1 MKFFTLMFLFFNLGI
16 TAQTYTSYF
25 TGDTTDVNPPTLGG
39 VCLMGG
45 SVENENGM
53 AWFLEHANGGDV
65 LVIRA
70 TGSNGYNDYMYN
82 DFGIAI
88 NSVETIVINS
98 LEAASEPYVAQQIAA
113 AEALW
118 IAGGDQYDYV
128 SKWRN
133 TPVEMA
139 INTLINEK
147 NAVVGG
153 TSAGMAILGSSYFSA
168 ANGTVTSWEAL
179 SNPYSLKVA
188 LGHDDFIE
196 QPFLQDVICD
206 SHYDNPS
213 RIGRHIVF
221 MARMKKDEGIEAKGI
236 ACDEYTAVCID
247 TDGKA
252 YVFGEYPSFDDY
264 AYFIQANCVEP
275 SEPELCLGN
284 TFLTWDRSGQALK
297 AYVINAEPSGTQF
310 FDLNTWEYGEG
321 GEWQDWSVV
330 TATLNFVVDAAAADC
345 NDGNTTYALE
355 NQQKIGI
362 SLYPNPAKNEISV
375 YSEQFVPNMRVEM
388 YNLAG
393 KMVLETKNVDSKI
406 DVSHLQKG
414 IYMVKVVGEKVFFT
428 EKIVLQQ

>member
-1 MKFFTLMFLFFNLGI
+1 MKKFLLIFLIFNI
-16 TAQTYTSYF
+16 SVKAQTYTSYF
-25 TGDTTDVNPPTLGG
+25 TGDTADVNPPTLGG

-45 SVENENGM
+45 AVENENGM
-53 AWFLEHANGGDV
+53 NWFLQRANGGDV

-82 DFGIAI
+82 DFGIEI

-98 LEAASEPYVAQQIAA
+98 IEAANDPYVAQQIAA

-128 SKWRN
+128 SKWKN
-133 TPVEMA
+133 TPVQTA
-139 INTLINEK
+139 INALINEK

-168 ANGTVTSWEAL
+168 GNGTITSWEAL
-179 SNPYSLKVA
+179 SNPYSLKMT

-206 SHYDNPS
+206 THYDNPS

-221 MARMKKDEGIEAKGI
+221 MARMKKDENIQAKGI
-236 ACDEYTAVCID
+236 ACDEYTAICID

-252 YVFGEYPSFDDY
+252 YVFGEAPSFEDY
-264 AYFIQANCVEP
+264 AYFIQTNCIEP
-275 SEPELCLGN
+275 SQPELCLGN
-284 TFLTWDRSGQALK
+284 TFLTWDRGGQALK
-297 AYVINAEPSGTQF
+297 TYVINADPSGTQF

-330 TATLNFVVDAAAADC
+330 TATLNFAIGATAANCDT
-345 NDGNTTYALE
+345 GNTTYAIQN
-355 NQQKIGI
+355 NQATNIW
-362 SLYPNPAKNEISV
+362 LYPNPATNEITV

-388 YNLAG
+388 YDLAG
-393 KMVLETKNVDSKI
+393 RKVLETQKI
-406 DVSHLQKG
+406 DAKIDISHLQKG
-414 IYMVKVVGEKVFFT
+414 IYVLKISGENTFFT
-428 EKIVLQQ
+428 EKIVLQH

>member
-1 MKFFTLMFLFFNLGI
+1 MKFFLLIFLILNINL

-25 TGDTTDVNPPTLGG
+25 TGDTADVNPPTLGG

-45 SVENENGM
+45 ALENENGM
-53 AWFLEHANGGDV
+53 AWFLERANGGDV

-82 DFGIAI
+82 DFGIDI

-98 LEAASEPYVAQQIAA
+98 IEAANEPYVAQQIAA

-133 TPVEMA
+133 TPVETA
-139 INTLINEK
+139 INALINEK

-179 SNPYSLKVA
+179 SNPYSLKIT

-196 QPFLQDVICD
+196 QPFLQNVICD
-206 SHYDNPS
+206 THYDNPS

-221 MARMKKDEGIEAKGI
+221 MARMKKDENIAAKGI

-247 TDGKA
+247 TNGKA
-252 YVFGEYPSFDDY
+252 YVFGEYPTFDDN
-264 AYFIQANCVEP
+264 AYFIQANCIEP
-275 SEPELCLGN
+275 SEPELCFGN
-284 TFLTWDRSGQALK
+284 NFLTWDRGGQALK
-297 AYVINAEPSGTQF
+297 TYVIKGEPSGTQF

-330 TATLNFVVDAAAADC
+330 TATLNFTVNAAAADC
-345 NDGNTTYALE
+345 YEGNTTYAGE
-355 NQQKIGI
+355 NLHDSGI
-362 SLYPNPAKNEISV
+362 EIYPNPAKNEMYIFT
-375 YSEQFVPNMRVEM
+375 EQNANNMRVEM
-388 YNLAG
+388 YDLAG
-393 KMVLETKNVDSKI
+393 KMVLETKNIDAKI

-414 IYMVKVVGEKVFFT
+414 IYIVKVVGKKVFFT
-428 EKIVLQQ
+428 EKIILQK